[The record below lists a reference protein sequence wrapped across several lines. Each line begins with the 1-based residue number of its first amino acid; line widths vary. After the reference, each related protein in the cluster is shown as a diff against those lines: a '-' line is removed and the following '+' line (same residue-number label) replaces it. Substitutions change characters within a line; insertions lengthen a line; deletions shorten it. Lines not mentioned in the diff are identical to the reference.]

1 MAVLAWEHRILV
13 IEATGGTMDS
23 LEVRFVVQD
32 AEGAVNVTDVMLQGG
47 RTATLWTGHPSE
59 IKWSFEG

>member
-1 MAVLAWEHRILV
+1 MLAWESKILT
-13 IEATGGTMDS
+13 IEPGAGTVDS

-32 AEGAVNVTDVMLQGG
+32 AEGTVNVTDVMLQGG